1 VPTRILSIAANT
13 FRETVRNKIL
23 YAILAFALLV
33 IGLSWFLANLSVG
46 EVMRIIVD
54 VGLASIQFFGVVM
67 AVFIGITLVNQ
78 EMEKRTVY
86 LILSKP
92 VRRWEFI
99 VGKAAGLSGTLALI
113 TLVMA
118 IVLFL
123 VHRAYGGKPEPGIF
137 IACAGIYMEL
147 VLLICL
153 ASLFSTF
160 TTPVLSAIFTLAMFL
175 VGHVS
180 RDLLYFGG
188 GSDMPAVRWLSK
200 GIFYA
205 LPNLEIFNWKNEA
218 VYGSL
223 RSAAALLDAGGY
235 LVCYGGA
242 VLLLACILF
251 AGKDFK

>member
-1 VPTRILSIAANT
+1 VAARILSIAANT
-13 FRETVRNKIL
+13 FRETIRNKIL

-33 IGLSWFLANLSVG
+33 IGLSWFLADLSVG
-46 EVMRIIVD
+46 ELTRIIAD

-118 IVLFL
+118 AVLFL
-123 VHRAYGGKPEPGIF
+123 IHRTYGGSSEPGIF
-137 IACAGIYMEL
+137 IACGGIYMEL

-180 RDLLYFGG
+180 KDLLFFGG
-188 GSDMPAVRWLSK
+188 RSEVPVVRWISGL
-200 GIFYA
+200 IFYA
-205 LPNLEIFNWKNEA
+205 LPNLENFNWKNEV

-223 RSAAALLDAGGY
+223 RSAEVLLSAFGY
-235 LVCYGGA
+235 LVSYGGG
-242 VLLLACILF
+242 VLLLACLLF
-251 AGKDFK
+251 ARKDFK